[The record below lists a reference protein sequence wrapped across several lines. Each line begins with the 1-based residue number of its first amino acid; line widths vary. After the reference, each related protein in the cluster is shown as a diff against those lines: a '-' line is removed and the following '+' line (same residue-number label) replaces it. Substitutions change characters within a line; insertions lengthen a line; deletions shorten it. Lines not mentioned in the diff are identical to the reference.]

1 MDFISNENGLF
12 RCRSPSFEYVGQFD
26 SKLIHSLTLPIEH
39 CISTLNGNLNRY
51 MMINFEVIDAGMSGL
66 RVIYISVLGKK
77 LSYWNS
83 QAKRRVINCGNRI
96 GNWKR
101 LGGIVTEGCKSVST
115 IFPLIRIQYE
125 AECKTPGFK
134 VMLDIFIPK
143 GFFVEAV
150 LLNKVYFMFKV

>member
-1 MDFISNENGLF
+1 MQVSVVWVCRTIWFKIDPQFNFTDWALHFNLEWKPQSLHDDQFWSNWRWLVRF
-12 RCRSPSFEYVGQFD
+12 KSH
-26 SKLIHSLTLPIEH
+26 LH
-39 CISTLNGNLNRY
+39 
-51 MMINFEVIDAGMSGL
+51 L
-66 RVIYISVLGKK
+66 RIREKK
-77 LSYWNS
+77 MSYWNS

-125 AECKTPGFK
+125 AERKTSGFK
-134 VMLDIFIPK
+134 VMLDIFIPQ

-150 LLNKVYFMFKV
+150 LLNKGIKKV